1 MLMPNFAYVRPK
13 TLQEA
18 IRYLSSSDC
27 RVHAGG
33 TDLLGCLRDEIFGA
47 QKIVSISHFKDLRG
61 IKTTAQGGLRI
72 GALTTL
78 TEVASDKTIQE
89 RYPALSKGASEAASP
104 QLRNQGTI
112 GGNICQKPRCWYYRG
127 EFHCL
132 RKGGDKCYAYGGQN
146 HFHCIFGSGGICY
159 IVHPSDTAP
168 SLVAYEATVKVVG
181 PKGTRRIPLAKFYVL
196 PSEDVRKETVLKPDE
211 IVTELLLPPP
221 VQGLRGS
228 YRKVR
233 ARRSWDFALAGMALV
248 VKFQGDK
255 IKKAH
260 AVLSG
265 AAPIP
270 WRSREIEEAITG
282 KRLDADAVSR
292 AAEAAVKNAEPLKH
306 NAYKIPLFRG
316 MIEEELSAIA
326 KI

>member
-1 MLMPNFAYVRPK
+1 MAGPN
-13 TLQEA
+13 
-18 IRYLSSSDC
+18 
-27 RVHAGG
+27 
-33 TDLLGCLRDEIFGA
+33 
-47 QKIVSISHFKDLRG
+47 
-61 IKTTAQGGLRI
+61 
-72 GALTTL
+72 
-78 TEVASDKTIQE
+78 
-89 RYPALSKGASEAASP
+89 
-104 QLRNQGTI
+104 
-112 GGNICQKPRCWYYRG
+112 
-127 EFHCL
+127 
-132 RKGGDKCYAYGGQN
+132 
-146 HFHCIFGSGGICY
+146 
-159 IVHPSDTAP
+159 
-168 SLVAYEATVKVVG
+168 
-181 PKGTRRIPLAKFYVL
+181 GTRRIPLAKFYVL
-196 PSEDVRKETVLKPDE
+196 PGEDVRKETVLKSDE

-248 VKFQGDK
+248 AKFQGDK
-255 IKKAH
+255 IEKAH

-282 KRLDADAVSR
+282 RRLDADTVSR
-292 AAEAAVKNAEPLKH
+292 VAEAAVKNAEPLKQ